1 MNKKQTA
8 ISLFAGV
15 LLLVCLISLSFAWYT
30 ATIEN
35 DKLSDLTSE
44 GIVLTFNNKSGNT
57 LKPDRLKEG
66 VLNNLGLPGLPSD
79 YQSNK
84 ATYTDEIGN
93 TLYFQEKVKLEKNKF
108 TEVLFSVDLTTD
120 DLSKVDALT
129 YFDIKVYVSRN
140 EINFASL
147 PANPITLD
155 GNAVNVDSKLLTGE
169 FYMVFAVSYKL
180 PDELLPT
187 NVVNS
192 EFIKL
197 DITATLQTLQ

>member
-66 VLNNLGLPGLPSD
+66 VLNNTGLPSD

-93 TLYFQEKVKLEKNKF
+93 ILYFQEQVKLEKHNF
-108 TEVLFSVDLTTD
+108 TDVLFSIKLTTNG
-120 DLSKVDALT
+120 LESVDALT
-129 YFDIKVYVSRN
+129 YFDIEVYVS
-140 EINFASL
+140 ESL
-147 PANPITLD
+147 VEDFNLLEDPITLD
-155 GNAVNVDSKLLTGE
+155 NTAVNIDSKLLTGE
-169 FYMVFAVSYKL
+169 YYMVFAVSYKL
-180 PDELLPT
+180 PDELLP
-187 NVVNS
+187 NEVVNS
-192 EFIKL
+192 EYIKL
-197 DITATLQTLQ
+197 DITATLQ

>member
-57 LKPDRLKEG
+57 LKPDKLKEG
-66 VLNNLGLPGLPSD
+66 VLNNTGLPSD

-84 ATYTDEIGN
+84 ATYTDEVGN

-120 DLSKVDALT
+120 DLSKVNALT
-129 YFDIKVYVSRN
+129 YFDIKVYVSID
-140 EINFASL
+140 EINFESL
-147 PANPITLD
+147 PVNSITLD
-155 GNAVNVDSKLLTGE
+155 GTAVDVDSKLLTGE

-197 DITATLQTLQ
+197 DITATLQYLQ